1 MRFDANGSQNAHDF
15 YTIEDGVHYWL
26 KLFIED
32 WDPQRLKN
40 MLWNSLARCPLGDI
54 DKIDTVFNTAKNKEY
69 KPSEL
74 LSDAAV
80 SASKNKKRG
89 RKAPAPPS
97 AATVT
102 YVQ

>member
-1 MRFDANGSQNAHDF
+1 
-15 YTIEDGVHYWL
+15 
-26 KLFIED
+26 
-32 WDPQRLKN
+32 
-40 MLWNSLARCPLGDI
+40 MLWNSLARCPLGDV
-54 DKIDTVFNTAKNKEY
+54 DKTDTVFNTAKQKEY

-74 LSDAAV
+74 LSDV
-80 SASKNKKRG
+80 SNSKKKKRG